1 VLRSRS
7 IRTAAIAIAAFV
19 VLGMPKAAFGVA
31 WPSVADD
38 LHREIADLGLIVS
51 IFVGGYFTG
60 TLSAGRLINRLGT
73 GAILTAAAG
82 GATVAIG
89 GYAVSG
95 TWPFLL
101 LSAIVLGVAGGLLD
115 AGLNAHVALHR
126 GARVMGWLHA
136 GYGVGSAVGPL
147 MMTGF
152 LAIDAGWRV
161 GFWIIAFLQGAVVV
175 ALGFT
180 LRDWDGPEGRPPPTR
195 VRHHPVVFL
204 TLLVFLLYVGLEVAA
219 AHWGFTLLT
228 EGHSLSESAAGLA
241 VTGFWISL
249 TGTRVLLGIAG
260 DRTPHALVA
269 GSGAVAALACT
280 TLLWW
285 SPSSWVGPAALIALG
300 GVIGPIFP
308 LQTLLTP
315 LRVGTSAT
323 PTMVGYQMAAAS
335 LGAILIPGGLGP
347 LVGRFGVEII
357 APVLTVAAG
366 GLVVA
371 GEAARRWG
379 DR

>member
-1 VLRSRS
+1 
-7 IRTAAIAIAAFV
+7 
-19 VLGMPKAAFGVA
+19 
-31 WPSVADD
+31 
-38 LHREIADLGLIVS
+38 
-51 IFVGGYFTG
+51 
-60 TLSAGRLINRLGT
+60 
-73 GAILTAAAG
+73 
-82 GATVAIG
+82 
-89 GYAVSG
+89 
-95 TWPFLL
+95 
-101 LSAIVLGVAGGLLD
+101 
-115 AGLNAHVALHR
+115 
-126 GARVMGWLHA
+126 
-136 GYGVGSAVGPL
+136 
-147 MMTGF
+147 
-152 LAIDAGWRV
+152 
-161 GFWIIAFLQGAVVV
+161 
-175 ALGFT
+175 
-180 LRDWDGPEGRPPPTR
+180 
-195 VRHHPVVFL
+195 
-204 TLLVFLLYVGLEVAA
+204 VGLEVAA